1 MLTCCGRLDG
11 APSNMYSNP
20 VHVGR
25 SLRMPRHATYT
36 YVREHLARL
45 LEQVEADRDVVII
58 NRRGHE
64 AVALVPAGGPGGPV
78 GKRPL
83 VASAPHAE
91 WRLPPLRPAGPRE
104 GEGQQLKKTPPDS
117 PPPLILSGLLCV
129 S

>member
-64 AVALVPAGGPGGPV
+64 AVALVAAGELES
-78 GKRPL
+78 L
-83 VASAPHAE
+83 VETAHLMRSEEHTSELQSPCNLVC
-91 WRLPPLRPAGPRE
+91 RLLLE
-104 GEGQQLKKTPPDS
+104 KKKNTEYGDAHMY
-117 PPPLILSGLLCV
+117 G
-129 S
+129 

>member
-64 AVALVPAGGPGGPV
+64 AVALVPAGGLGSPV
-78 GKRPL
+78 GAAHPMRSPPKPEGPPAPPRPPR
-83 VASAPHAE
+83 AGQGEGHT
-91 WRLPPLRPAGPRE
+91 LPPLRAP
-104 GEGQQLKKTPPDS
+104 
-117 PPPLILSGLLCV
+117 
-129 S
+129 

>member
-20 VHVGR
+20 VHIGR
-25 SLRMPRHATYT
+25 SPRMPRHATYT

-64 AVALVPAGGPGGPV
+64 AVALVPAGGLGRPV
-78 GKRPL
+78 GGAHLVRSPPKTERP
-83 VASAPHAE
+83 
-91 WRLPPLRPAGPRE
+91 PPPPRPAR
-104 GEGQQLKKTPPDS
+104 
-117 PPPLILSGLLCV
+117 
-129 S
+129 

>member
-64 AVALVPAGGPGGPV
+64 AVALVPAGEIDGTLEAPQPV
-78 GKRPL
+78 LTARSRGRPL
-83 VASAPHAE
+83 APAPHALAGE
-91 WRLPPLRPAGPRE
+91 VGAQTDTLLP
-104 GEGQQLKKTPPDS
+104 GQRGTHN
-117 PPPLILSGLLCV
+117 
-129 S
+129 

>member
-1 MLTCCGRLDG
+1 MLTCCSRLDG
-11 APSNMYSNP
+11 APSNMYGNP

-64 AVALVPAGGPGGPV
+64 AVALVPAGELGSLVETPHPMRSPPNAE
-78 GKRPL
+78 RPL
-83 VASAPHAE
+83 PPPRPPLAGQGE
-91 WRLPPLRPAGPRE
+91 GQTLPPLRAPR
-104 GEGQQLKKTPPDS
+104 
-117 PPPLILSGLLCV
+117 GLTHP
-129 S
+129 

>member
-64 AVALVPAGGPGGPV
+64 AVALVPAGGVESP
-78 GKRPL
+78 R
-83 VASAPHAE
+83 ASAHPMRPPKNAE
-91 WRLPPLRPAGPRE
+91 
-104 GEGQQLKKTPPDS
+104 
-117 PPPLILSGLLCV
+117 GLL
-129 S
+129 SPLPR

>member
-64 AVALVPAGGPGGPV
+64 AVALVPAGEPQSLV
-78 GKRPL
+78 ETAHLVRPPKN
-83 VASAPHAE
+83 AD
-91 WRLPPLRPAGPRE
+91 RLLAARRRRLA
-104 GEGQQLKKTPPDS
+104 GEGKGQT
-117 PPPLILSGLLCV
+117 V
-129 S
+129 AR